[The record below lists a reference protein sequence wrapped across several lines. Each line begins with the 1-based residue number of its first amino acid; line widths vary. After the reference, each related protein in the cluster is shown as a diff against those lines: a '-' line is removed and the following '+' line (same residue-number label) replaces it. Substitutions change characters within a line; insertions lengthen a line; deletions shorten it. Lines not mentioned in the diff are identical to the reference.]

1 MESSSNYDFSI
12 FKPRNLHG
20 RKNRNVVLI
29 MLLIW
34 AVAVFG
40 FQFLLW
46 AIEKPTPEKAL
57 TQFEAA
63 WPAAVNGTASEA
75 EYQSLL
81 NSLVLVKGKG
91 VVTEAD
97 QDVLAHAI
105 STIAFLLVPDS
116 IQPAIQSGIA
126 EQLSNKEKLSKANDQ
141 NYLALK
147 SSIVETGKSLVQLT
161 APYSGLASE
170 SLEAK
175 IMIASLKAD
184 YPESLSNAAFLGL
197 PAMMKLYL
205 THNQSVLTDTK
216 FLGFPFH
223 YFYTAVFLLVLFVG
237 LCIAY
242 NLIIQWRLE
251 KEGVVE

>member
-1 MESSSNYDFSI
+1 
-12 FKPRNLHG
+12 
-20 RKNRNVVLI
+20 

-40 FQFLLW
+40 FQFLLK

-57 TQFEAA
+57 TQFEAV
-63 WPAAVNGTASEA
+63 WPAALNGDATVA
-75 EYQSLL
+75 EYQTLL
-81 NSLVLVKGKG
+81 NSLVLVKGKS
-91 VVTEAD
+91 VVKKAD
-97 QDVLAHAI
+97 QEVIAQAI
-105 STIAFLLVPDS
+105 STIAYTLMPDS
-116 IQPAIQSGIA
+116 IQPAIQLGIA

-141 NYLALK
+141 DYLSLK
-147 SSIVETGKSLVQLT
+147 STIVETGKSLILLT
-161 APYSGLASE
+161 SPYCGLSSE

-175 IMIASLKAD
+175 ILTASLKAD
-184 YPESLSNAAFLGL
+184 YPESLSDAAFAEL
-197 PAMMKLYL
+197 PNTMKFYL
-205 THNQSVLTDTK
+205 THNQSVLTDTS